1 MGYKIKMQKVQRPTN
16 ESFYVSFPAVIA
28 ESCEIKKGEQ
38 MEWVVENR
46 NTFVLKQIKEIK
58 SFIRE
63 KKKPLS

>member
-16 ESFYVSFPAVIA
+16 KSFYVSFPAAIA

-38 MEWVVENR
+38 MEWIVENR
-46 NTFVLKQIKEIK
+46 NTFVLKRIKEIK

>member
-1 MGYKIKMQKVQRPTN
+1 
-16 ESFYVSFPAVIA
+16 
-28 ESCEIKKGEQ
+28 

-46 NTFVLKQIKEIK
+46 NTFVLKRIKEIK